1 MSVLLGAARIDEN
14 NDILGKTKGDQT
26 THEVELHNWY
36 DHEWQ
41 YVLRPI
47 KQEIADKTAKI
58 MEAACANNY
67 IGYSQKNR
75 LELYYLAKA
84 NGFNLNA
91 IKTPCDC
98 DCSSLIAVCAIGAG
112 VHVSPD
118 LYTGNEMQQF
128 RDSGEYEVITKQE
141 YLRQSCYLKRGDILV
156 TPYSHTAMVLTNGS
170 KVANGSADKNNF
182 VDPAKSR
189 NNDYAGIYKATTD
202 VYIRRG
208 AGKQFKAVAVL
219 KEGEVCRN
227 YGYFT
232 RSGSTTWLY
241 IRRMDIVGYISAK
254 YLTKI

>member
-47 KQEIADKTAKI
+47 KQEVADKSAKL
-58 MEAACANNY
+58 MEEACANKY
-67 IGYSQKNR
+67 IGYSQRNR
-75 LELYYLAKA
+75 LELYYVAKA
-84 NGFNLNA
+84 NGFKISA

-98 DCSSLIAVCAIGAG
+98 DCSSLVATCAIGAG
-112 VHVSPD
+112 VNVSPD
-118 LYTGNEMQQF
+118 LYTGNEVQQF
-128 RDSGEYEVITKQE
+128 RNSGDYEIITKQE

-156 TPYSHTAMVLTNGS
+156 TPYSHTAMVLSNGS
-170 KVANGSADKNNF
+170 KVQTSENGAPA
-182 VDPAKSR
+182 VEPAKAR
-189 NNDYAGIYKATTD
+189 NDEYAGVYRANTD

-208 AGKQFKAVAVL
+208 AGKQFKAIGVL

-227 YGYFT
+227 YGYYT
-232 RSGSTTWLY
+232 RNNSTTWLY
-241 IRRMDIVGYISAK
+241 IKRMDIVGYISANF
-254 YLTKI
+254 LTKI